1 MDGPFNPL
9 SFPVMLRAPDWW
21 PDQAP
26 ADGRLPFVMLVV
38 ALLEPAQLVELG
50 LACGQTYAAM
60 CQAVQAQRLDCQCL
74 GVELNDAPEASG
86 GPRLS
91 AAFRAHHAAR
101 YGSFSRLAAA
111 EAIGAADF
119 FADSSVDL
127 LHLAAGLS
135 SAQAGEVFRRWL
147 PKLSARAA
155 VLVSNIHPAEGAG
168 GLSAFYAEASRAHA
182 HFELHLGQGQSLG
195 LLLVGAEPVEEL
207 ARLARL
213 PAGQQA
219 SLRDLVYRLGQAAA
233 YSADHG
239 PQPGGEAEIA
249 ALHQTLREQTEHI
262 DQLQGRLEIVTARER
277 EIRGLYLDLHQQLA
291 ARDELGAQ
299 VIERDRTITARE
311 AVIAER
317 EAVIA
322 EREATIT
329 WLKGEQ
335 ERLRAELTAE
345 QERLLAA
352 RDETISGLRA
362 ELALAQAEI
371 RTIHAGRLWRLAQS
385 YWQIRYHVT
394 ALFRRPGARAQ

>member
-26 ADGRLPFVMLVV
+26 ADGRLPFAMLVV
-38 ALLEPAQLVELG
+38 ALLEPARLVELG
-50 LACGQTYAAM
+50 LGCGQTYAAM
-60 CQAVQAQRLDCQCL
+60 CQAVQAQRLNCECL
-74 GVELNDAPEASG
+74 GVELNDAPEASD

-91 AAFRAHHAAR
+91 AAFRAQHTAR
-101 YGSFSRLAAA
+101 YGGFSRLAAA
-111 EAIGAADF
+111 EAVGAAEF
-119 FADSSVDL
+119 FADGSVDL
-127 LHLAAGLS
+127 LHLAAGLTH
-135 SAQAGEVFRRWL
+135 AQAGQAWQRWL

-155 VLVSNIHPAEGAG
+155 VLVSNIHPAEGAR
-168 GLSAFYAEASRAHA
+168 GLAAFYAEASRAHP

-195 LLLVGAEPVEEL
+195 LLLVGAEPAEEL
-207 ARLARL
+207 AQLTRL

-233 YSADHG
+233 YAADRG
-239 PQPGGEAEIA
+239 PLPGGEAEIA

-291 ARDELGAQ
+291 ARDDLGAQ

-317 EAVIA
+317 EA
-322 EREATIT
+322 TIT
-329 WLKGEQ
+329 RLKDEQ

-345 QERLLAA
+345 QDRLLAT
-352 RDETISGLRA
+352 RDETITGLRA

-371 RTIHAGRLWRLAQS
+371 RTIHAGRLWHLGQT
-385 YWQIRYHVT
+385 YWRIRYHFM